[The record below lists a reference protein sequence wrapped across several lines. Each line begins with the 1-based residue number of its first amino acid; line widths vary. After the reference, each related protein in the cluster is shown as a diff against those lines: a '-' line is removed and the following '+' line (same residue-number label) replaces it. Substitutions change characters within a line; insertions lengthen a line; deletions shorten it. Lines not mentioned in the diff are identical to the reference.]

1 MNSWLEIEEFSTL
14 VNLDISAIQ
23 ALIEEGKLI
32 SKEEVRTA
40 DQTGSSRCR
49 FNNAAGAQESQKQP
63 EKNAG

>member
-32 SKEEVRTA
+32 SKEEDGQCFVRM
-40 DQTGSSRCR
+40 R
-49 FNNAAGAQESQKQP
+49 
-63 EKNAG
+63 